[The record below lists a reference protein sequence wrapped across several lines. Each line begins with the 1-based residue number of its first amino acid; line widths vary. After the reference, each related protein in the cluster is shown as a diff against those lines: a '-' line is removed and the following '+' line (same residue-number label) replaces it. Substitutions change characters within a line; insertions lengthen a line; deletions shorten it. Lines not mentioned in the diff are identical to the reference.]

1 MYLVGLTGG
10 IAAGKSTVAKR
21 WVEHGAFA
29 IDADEIAREVVEP
42 ETEGLNRIKQEFGAE
57 VITESGTLDRQA
69 LASIVFG
76 DAKKREILNSIL
88 HPLIRS
94 RTKQL
99 LEENSEHK
107 IVVYSVPLLVEAAV
121 DHDFDLVVT
130 VEAPEDEQI
139 RRLVTTRAMSDAE
152 AKSRIDAQARPVE
165 RAARADRI
173 LNSNQDINLLLKD
186 ADSLWREI
194 KSLASKTEGR

>member
-29 IDADEIAREVVEP
+29 LDADEVAREVVEP
-42 ETEGLNRIKQEFGAE
+42 HTEGLKRIVEAFGSSVTAPNGE
-57 VITESGTLDRQA
+57 LDRAA
-69 LASIVFG
+69 LAAIVFA
-76 DAKKREILNSIL
+76 DSSKRELLNSIL
-88 HPLIRS
+88 HPLIRA
-94 RTKQL
+94 RTADL
-99 LEENSEHK
+99 LRENADQE

-130 VEAPEDEQI
+130 VEAPEADQVS
-139 RRLVTTRAMSDAE
+139 RLRENRGMSETE
-152 AKSRIDAQARPVE
+152 AKSRIAAQAKPVE

-173 LNSNQDINLLLKD
+173 LNSNQDINMLLKD
-186 ADSLWREI
+186 ADALWREI
-194 KSLASKTEGR
+194 VTLAAKNRSN